1 MYQAR
6 QELSTQSKKN
16 NGACPGGGAY
26 TLARQTSEK
35 KQQSHVLTKEMFWK
49 VLREQEKGG

>member
-6 QELSTQSKKN
+6 QELSIQSEKN
-16 NGACPGGGAY
+16 NGTCPGGGVHK
-26 TLARQTSEK
+26 LAGQTSEK

>member
-6 QELSTQSKKN
+6 QELSIQSEKN
-16 NGACPGGGAY
+16 NGTCPGGGAHK
-26 TLARQTSEK
+26 LAGQTSEK
-35 KQQSHVLTKEMFWK
+35 KQQSHVLTKEMFCK